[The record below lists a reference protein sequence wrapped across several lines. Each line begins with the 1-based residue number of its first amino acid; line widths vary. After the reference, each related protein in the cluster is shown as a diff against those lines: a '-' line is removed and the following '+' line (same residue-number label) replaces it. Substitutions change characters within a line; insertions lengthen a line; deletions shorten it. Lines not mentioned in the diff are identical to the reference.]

1 MSMYTFLLTLQ
12 ISSNNKSKEKNT
24 DDTTKTWKLRLGM
37 LNTGWKN
44 KVKIKINKLIN
55 KQNKL
60 TNTK

>member
-24 DDTTKTWKLRLGM
+24 DDTTKTWKTRLGM